1 MSAAFVMEIQC
12 TDKITDEQASK
23 SARKQQHLIIHF
35 KYDRYFI

>member
-12 TDKITDEQASK
+12 TDKITDAGEPK

-35 KYDRYFI
+35 KYDR